1 MFASSL
7 VGFSIRSLIFDH
19 YYRPEMPKDRLSMM
33 VASAALVFS
42 TSCTPQPV
50 KPIEIKGP
58 LVDTPQSYTPWKGVR
73 RAVSPPAKDKPPD
86 VPGSNADLE
95 NRISKIHSDI
105 KTLDETLK
113 PKPDGQDK

>member
-1 MFASSL
+1 
-7 VGFSIRSLIFDH
+7 
-19 YYRPEMPKDRLSMM
+19 MM
-33 VASAALVFS
+33 VASAALIIS
-42 TSCTPQPV
+42 TSCAQQPV

-58 LVDTPQSYTPWKGVR
+58 LVDTPQNYTPWRGVKK
-73 RAVSPPAKDKPPD
+73 AVTPPVKDAPAA
-86 VPGSNADLE
+86 PGSTTDLE